1 MKQRIIGSYNK
12 LKETNI
18 ISNFF
23 NLSSIQISNILLLI
37 LIIPIITRAV
47 GIVEFGVI
55 MFATRFSQFAGAII
69 NYGTGQSGV
78 RDVAFNIK
86 ESKKLGHV
94 FYSTLSIR
102 VIIFVLFLVLMFVL
116 QWFHIRYYTYLLL
129 SIPVVLAEVFNPL
142 CFFIGAER
150 LRVFNLLNLASNV
163 ISVLGILIFIKGPN
177 DAGWVN
183 LILGMCSAIAYL
195 GLLIHLIKKLKVPF
209 YFPSKTE
216 LLKLGKDNF
225 YLTVNNLSVNLQQS
239 IIIFALPMWGLDA
252 LLGPYSLCDRIIGQ
266 CRNLLI
272 TISNAFYPNAAH
284 VYKQSLNL
292 WNIYRRKTKYL
303 LAGVFFS
310 GSLLIFFLADF
321 IVFTLSKEHNATAIV
336 FLKIM
341 AFVPTVSAL
350 NVLNVLDQLL
360 KNNTVYIFRIAI
372 ILFIVSLLTA
382 FILLNSGNYPIV
394 GSFTLIVEAIALLM
408 YEFTVNKTL
417 LQNA

>member
-1 MKQRIIGSYNK
+1 LKQRIIGSYNK

-78 RDVAFNIK
+78 RDVAFNIND
-86 ESKKLGHV
+86 SKKLGHV
-94 FYSTLSIR
+94 FYSTLTIR
-102 VIIFVLFLVLMFVL
+102 VVIFVLFLILMLVL
-116 QWFHIRYYTYLLL
+116 QWFHIRYYAYLLL
-129 SIPVVLAEVFNPL
+129 SIPIVLAEVFNPL

-150 LRVFNLLNLASNV
+150 LRIFNVLNLLSNV
-163 ISVLGILIFIKGPN
+163 VYVLGILIFIKGPN

-183 LILGMCSAIAYL
+183 LILGTCSVIAYL
-195 GLLIHLIKKLKVPF
+195 GLLIHLIKRLKVPF

-216 LLKLGKDNF
+216 LLTIAKDNF

-239 IIIFALPMWGLDA
+239 IIIFALPMWGLEA

-284 VYKQSLNL
+284 VYKQSLSL
-292 WNIYRRKTKYL
+292 WNVYRRKTKYL
-303 LAGVFFS
+303 LTGVFFA

-321 IVFTLSKEHNATAIV
+321 IVFTLSKEHNATAIL

-372 ILFIVSLLTA
+372 ILFIISLLTA
-382 FILLNSGNYPIV
+382 FILLNNNHYQFV
-394 GSFTLIVEAIALLM
+394 GCFTLIVEGIALMM